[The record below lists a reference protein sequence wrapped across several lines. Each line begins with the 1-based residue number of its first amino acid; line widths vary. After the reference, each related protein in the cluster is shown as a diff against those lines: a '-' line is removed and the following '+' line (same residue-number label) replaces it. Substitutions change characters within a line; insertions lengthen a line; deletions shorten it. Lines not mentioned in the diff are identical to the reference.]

1 MIGIILLSVRTEFAN
16 QKEIARQYFLN
27 ALVQKINAMVTVG
40 STLQKI
46 AFYALGVL
54 LSDV

>member
-16 QKEIARQYFLN
+16 QKEIVHQYFLN
-27 ALVQKINAMVTVG
+27 ALVKKINAMVTVG
-40 STLQKI
+40 LTLQKNV
-46 AFYALGVL
+46 FCALGVL